1 MSKFSLLLS
10 TSLLACFAAATPAF
24 AQDVPAAAETPARHP
39 QDDAAPASASP
50 AQAARAPDGQTPV
63 DGAALQDII
72 VTAERRFN
80 TAQKTAA
87 AISVRPGAE
96 MLRQGRYE
104 LKNILEDVP
113 GVVGG
118 AASTVATSQGSG
130 TDNPAAGLVIRGVQP
145 NSGAGGSATSTSS
158 TAAIYVDDVYNGI
171 GGNYDI
177 DRVEVLRGPQGTL
190 YGRSATSGVVAI
202 QTGAPDASAISMSGT
217 GEVGNFALRHLTGDV
232 NIPIIQDKLAVR
244 ASGNLYKRDGYY
256 SAQGGAV
263 SSEAFRVKALFTP
276 TDNFSALIGYAQEF
290 NVTHSGGV
298 SIRQGDS
305 PTDFIYTPQEVGTGR
320 NHFRQ
325 YWANFKLDL
334 GPVEVTYIPAVRT
347 WYQNATIVARGT
359 VFNADQTI
367 VTPDDKFVTHELR
380 IHSAPNDS
388 KFSWQTGAMYYRNT
402 LNTVNNLYNL
412 DLGRFLFKDTTDK
425 TTTAAGVFAEGIYA
439 FAPTTRLTAGV
450 RYDYTK
456 VAVTQDYT
464 SVIGTTA
471 TLRGEQ
477 GVRKFNNVT
486 YKARIEHDLAPRN
499 LVYASISTGFSPG
512 DITLTTG
519 QDFQPVVQTLE
530 AETLTA
536 YEVGSKNRFLNDRLQ
551 INGALFYYD
560 YAGYQT
566 AQINLTPENPGN
578 PTFRT
583 ITVPLR
589 SYGAELEVQ
598 ARPWANGTFSLNA
611 SYTNARYGDF
621 GIYKTYFSTQKVSGV
636 PPLQGN
642 VAYDHRIPLGGE
654 ATLALRGVVR
664 FFTAHDRSRLTQ
676 EWADLGAGPYGHVN
690 SQALA
695 DFNATLIINPQFSIT
710 GYVRNLTDNRFLP
723 DGWAIGSVMPS
734 MTPGGPLQVS
744 TDRAALSDPRTFGMI
759 VSFRY

>member
-1 MSKFSLLLS
+1 MTKFNLLLS
-10 TSLLACFAAATPAF
+10 TSLLVFAAAATPAS
-24 AQDVPAAAETPARHP
+24 AQDAPAPAETAPTDAQDTSTPTSPRQAAPAAA
-39 QDDAAPASASP
+39 AS
-50 AQAARAPDGQTPV
+50 QAPV
-63 DGAALQDII
+63 DGSALQDII

-87 AISVRPGAE
+87 AITVRPGAE

-118 AASTVATSQGSG
+118 AAATVATSQGSG

-202 QTGAPDASAISMSGT
+202 QTGAPDASAISMAGT

-232 NIPIIQDKLAVR
+232 NIPIIQDKLAIR

-256 SAQGGAV
+256 SADGGAV

-298 SIRQGDS
+298 SIRQGNS
-305 PTDFIYTPQEVGTGR
+305 PTDFIYTPQDIGTGK

-334 GPVEVTYIPAVRT
+334 GPVEITYIPAVRT

-367 VTPDDKFVTHELR
+367 QTPDDKFVTHELR
-380 IHSAPNDS
+380 IHSTPNDS
-388 KFSWQTGAMYYRNT
+388 KLSWQTGAMYYRNT
-402 LNTVNNLYNL
+402 LSTVNNLYNL
-412 DLGRFLFKDTTDK
+412 DLQRFLFKDTTDK
-425 TTTAAGVFAEGIYA
+425 ATTAVGVFAEGIYA

-464 SVIGTTA
+464 SVLGTTA
-471 TLRGEQ
+471 TLRGDA
-477 GVRKFNNVT
+477 GVRTFNNVT
-486 YKARIEHDLAPRN
+486 YKARIEHDLAPRH

-519 QDFQPVVQTLE
+519 QDFQPVVQTLK

-566 AQINLTPENPGN
+566 AQINLTPDNPGN
-578 PTFRT
+578 PTFAT
-583 ITVPLR
+583 ITVPLK

-598 ARPWANGTFSLNA
+598 ARPWKNGTFSLNG

-621 GIYKTYFSTQKVSGV
+621 GIYKQFFSTQKVSGV

-642 VAYDHRIPLGGE
+642 VAYDHRIPLSGE

-664 FFTAHDRSRLTQ
+664 FFTGHDRSRLTEQ
-676 EWADLGAGPYGHVN
+676 WAALGAGPYAHVN
-690 SQALA
+690 SQAVA
-695 DFNATLIINPQFSIT
+695 DFNATLIVNPQFSIT

-723 DGWAIGSVMPS
+723 DGWAISGV
-734 MTPGGPLQVS
+734 TAGTPLQVN